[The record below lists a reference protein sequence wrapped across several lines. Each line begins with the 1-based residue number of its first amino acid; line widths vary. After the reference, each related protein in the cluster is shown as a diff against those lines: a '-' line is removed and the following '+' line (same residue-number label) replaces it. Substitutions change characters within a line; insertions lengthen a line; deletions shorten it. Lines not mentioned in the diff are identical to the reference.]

1 MTRPPITRLEGV
13 LLLAAGAVLAGLGVA
28 AGSLGTHLLK
38 DGFTAYDNDI
48 WRTAANYQMYHA
60 LALVV
65 TTRILARHP
74 TRLFRAACGLFI
86 LGIALFSGSLYAIAL
101 SGEKSFGILTPFGGV
116 AFLGAWGCLAVG
128 IFRSDRA

>member
-1 MTRPPITRLEGV
+1 MSRPPLKRMEGD
-13 LLLAAGAVLAGLGVA
+13 LLVAAGAVLAGLGVT

-65 TTRILARHP
+65 TARVLARHP
-74 TRLFRAACGLFI
+74 TRFFRAACGLFI

-101 SGEKSFGILTPFGGV
+101 TGEKGFGILTPLGGI
-116 AFLGAWGCLAVG
+116 AFLAAWGCLAVG
-128 IFRSDRA
+128 IFRSDRP